1 MLEPAVRA
9 HVEASTGERL
19 DTDDRSQ
26 LRQAATRE
34 IDRMFERFGLPGP
47 EVERVADHEVP
58 VVGGSILVRSY
69 HPLAGTPVAGHVYLH
84 GGGWTSGS
92 VHERVCDATAR
103 HRAVAA
109 QCVTFLVEYR
119 LAPEFRFPTAVG
131 DVVSTVRWVR
141 DHATAFD
148 VDPARITLGG
158 ASAGAN
164 LAAAAVL
171 ADPDLSLRGLLLE
184 VPALDLRHGGT
195 LDVPDG
201 IDADDATWIRQMQ
214 DDYRTAVTTYL
225 THVDDGRSP
234 LATPILAPDVSR
246 FPETHILTA
255 ELDVL
260 RPGAERFAERLAAAG
275 VCTHITCYPGALHGS
290 PILNGTWPTARRW
303 HDDSLAI
310 LRQLHD
316 LGQDAT

>member
-19 DTDDRSQ
+19 DTDDRTQ

-69 HPLAGTPVAGHVYLH
+69 HPHAGTPVAGHVYLH

-92 VHERVCDATAR
+92 IHERVCDATAR
-103 HRAVAA
+103 HRAVAS

-201 IDADDATWIRQMQ
+201 IDADDATWLRQMQ

-225 THVDDGRSP
+225 THVDDGSSHSRHRSSPPTSRGSPRPTSSPPSSTCCGPARSGSPSASPP
-234 LATPILAPDVSR
+234 LACAPTSR
-246 FPETHILTA
+246 AIPA
-255 ELDVL
+255 
-260 RPGAERFAERLAAAG
+260 R
-275 VCTHITCYPGALHGS
+275 C
-290 PILNGTWPTARRW
+290 TARR
-303 HDDSLAI
+303 S
-310 LRQLHD
+310 
-316 LGQDAT
+316 